1 MGQYHKAIQSH
12 QQSLNLERELR
23 NRSGETASLG
33 NLGNAY
39 DSLGQY
45 QTAINYQQQSLDI
58 AREIGARHGEANSW
72 FNLGGALEK
81 VKQKSAAIE
90 AYGNARQLYEAMGLD
105 AYVQKGDVAIDHLSQ
120 GFWHWLTGLFR

>member
-1 MGQYHKAIQSH
+1 MHNQFCPGTYQTAIDYH
-12 QQSLNLERELR
+12 QQSL
-23 NRSGETASLG
+23 
-33 NLGNAY
+33 
-39 DSLGQY
+39 
-45 QTAINYQQQSLDI
+45 
-58 AREIGARHGEANSW
+58 EIKRAMGDRHGEANSW
-72 FNLGGALEK
+72 FNLGLALEN